1 MALRFAQAL
10 LLAIVTLMCLCR
22 NVTAN
27 TCIRH
32 FSPSAAHKSP
42 DDHTLGLITALT
54 PGGVSVLS
62 APYILAPIATISTQ
76 QSTNASRAD
85 KEQWYR
91 LDNLLLGVSYEL
103 RISNAA
109 ATGVDFEIEL
119 YSADDVLRLHDKP
132 ADNTEL
138 SPDIDGQLAIYAKV
152 TATYAGYS
160 TWPNVEN
167 WPITYAIVL
176 EKHVAGLPVQAL
188 KLIAVL
194 VSVVLFGLFVATPR
208 LIAIINSV
216 VAEDHQKLKSKLE

>member
-1 MALRFAQAL
+1 MALRFSQTL
-10 LLAIVTLMCLCR
+10 LLVIATLMCLCR

-42 DDHTLGLITALT
+42 DGHTLDLITALT
-54 PGGVSVLS
+54 PGGVAVLS
-62 APYILAPIATISTQ
+62 APYMLAPIAMISTQ

-91 LDNLLLGVSYEL
+91 LDTLQLGVSYEL

-119 YSADDVLRLHDKP
+119 YTADDVLRLHNKP
-132 ADNTEL
+132 TDNTEL
-138 SPDIDGQLAIYAKV
+138 SSETKGRLAVYAKV
-152 TATYAGYS
+152 TASYAGYS
-160 TWPNVEN
+160 TWSDVEN
-167 WPITYAIVL
+167 WPISYVIVL

-194 VSVVLFGLFVATPR
+194 VLVVLFGLLVATPR
-208 LIAIINSV
+208 LISKINSV
-216 VAEDHQKLKSKLE
+216 VAEERPKLMSKLE